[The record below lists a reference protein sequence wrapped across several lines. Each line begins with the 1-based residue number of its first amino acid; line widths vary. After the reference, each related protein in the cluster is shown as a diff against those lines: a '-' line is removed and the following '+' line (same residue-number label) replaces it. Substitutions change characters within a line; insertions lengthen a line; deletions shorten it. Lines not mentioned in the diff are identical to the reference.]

1 MDGKNFLTIVGAP
14 EEMLRICKNIWRN
27 NEAEVLDEDK
37 KKELELVFQQMAQ
50 NGLRVVACAIN
61 PDVARSINP
70 DALPPLA
77 FVGFLA

>member
-1 MDGKNFLTIVGAP
+1 
-14 EEMLRICKNIWRN
+14 
-27 NEAEVLDEDK
+27 
-37 KKELELVFQQMAQ
+37 MAQ

-77 FVGFLA
+77 FVGFWHEGRASPRS